1 MLSRVY
7 YMGAAAGDSVRNAV
21 LVLVLLLVA
30 LAPAALAQE
39 APPITL
45 NPVMIKGPATAP
57 VTIVEF
63 ADYQ

>member
-7 YMGAAAGDSVRNAV
+7 YMGAVAGDSVRNAV
-21 LVLVLLLVA
+21 LVLVVLLVA
-30 LAPAALAQE
+30 LAPDALAQE
-39 APPITL
+39 ARQITL
-45 NPVMIKGPATAP
+45 NPVMIKGPAAAP

>member
-7 YMGAAAGDSVRNAV
+7 YMGTAAGDSVRPAM
-21 LVLVLLLVA
+21 LALILLLGA
-30 LAPAALAQE
+30 LAAPARAQQA
-39 APPITL
+39 APLTA
-45 NPVMIKGPATAP
+45 NPSMIKGPATAP

>member
-1 MLSRVY
+1 MLARVY
-7 YMGAAAGDSVRNAV
+7 YMGAVAGHSVRNAV

-39 APPITL
+39 VPPITL